1 MDIQARK
8 IEFIQQFLKL
18 QNENSI
24 TRLENALIQETREQH
39 EENLEPMSVE
49 DLSNRIDQ
57 SMDDSENDRVYSM
70 DQLKSTISEWK

>member
-8 IEFIQQFLKL
+8 IEFIQQVLKL